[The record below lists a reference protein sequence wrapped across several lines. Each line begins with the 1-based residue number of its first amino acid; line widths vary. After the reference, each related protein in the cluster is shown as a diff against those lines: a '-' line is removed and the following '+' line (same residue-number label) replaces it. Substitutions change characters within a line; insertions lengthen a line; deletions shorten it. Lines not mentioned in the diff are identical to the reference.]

1 MRSRRQPRA
10 GAVLRE
16 ALAVLRARRMAVI
29 GLAVVIIVPVG
40 AMDRVFLS
48 WSRDLNAH
56 HQGVLALMVSLVS
69 TSIFMLGS
77 VVYAGILEHIVAEQ
91 RGHGVQ
97 SMLTVLRRVPYG
109 RLLVADLVVSALT
122 ILGLVL
128 CILPGIVAMTLMA
141 LVGALMGI
149 EQLGVRRAIRRSA
162 ALVRRRFG
170 LVFLLVSLPLIVQV
184 MVGGSLDALSAAGIA
199 FWVLGSVLIP
209 LAMVVYVGLVTVTLA
224 IGLTDLTDHV
234 PLRDEPAGATG

>member
-1 MRSRRQPRA
+1 MRARRQPQA
-10 GAVLRE
+10 GDVLRE
-16 ALAVLRARRMAVI
+16 ALTVLRSRRMAVI
-29 GLAVVIIVPVG
+29 GLAVAIIVPVG

-48 WSRDLNAH
+48 LSRDLNDH
-56 HQGVLALMVSLVS
+56 HQGALALMVSLVS

-97 SMLTVLRRVPYG
+97 SILVVLRRVPYG
-109 RLLVADLVVSALT
+109 RLLLADLAVSAFT

-128 CILPGIVAMTLMA
+128 CILPGIVAMTLTA

-149 EQLGVRRAIRRSA
+149 ERLGVWRAIRRSA
-162 ALVRRRFG
+162 SLVRGRFV

-184 MVGGSLDALSAAGIA
+184 LVGGSLDALSAMNMG

-209 LAMVVYVGLVTVTLA
+209 LAMVVYIGLVTVTLA
-224 IGLTDLTDHV
+224 FGLTDLTDHV
-234 PLRDEPAGATG
+234 PVRGEVADAVG